1 MALCGTVRGGKSR
14 LRVPLLHLV
23 PKNLG
28 FLSSRT
34 PLSLVI
40 PLHHLGKGLPTESEA
55 WDYRKSENRGE
66 ERAVQRQNLLA
77 RA

>member
-1 MALCGTVRGGKSR
+1 MALCGRVWGGKSR
-14 LRVPLLHLV
+14 LRVPLLYLV
-23 PKNLG
+23 PRNLG
-28 FLSSRT
+28 LLSSRA

-55 WDYRKSENRGE
+55 WDYRMSENRGE